1 MGSNPTASANT
12 PFFLVFLSR
21 VEWHFGFVCNGFTAF
36 YHCTGFLS
44 ITLIR
49 FLCVVWNVV
58 LQMALT
64 GKLTK
69 KLVDNLGA
77 GRHGDGGGLYLVVDP
92 SGARRWIVRVV
103 VKGQRNVKGAPLR
116 TDFGLGGADVVTLN
130 QGRERALEYRR
141 MAKQG
146 LNPRFNAAR
155 HIPTFEEVAGQVHI
169 DRMPTWKN
177 AKHRSQWIN
186 TLRDYVFPKI
196 GRMPVDSIGQ
206 PEVLMCLSP
215 IWTDKHETARRLAQ
229 RIKTV
234 LDVAKSKGFRSGEN
248 PVTTIH
254 EAHVL
259 PKVKAKPKHH
269 NAMLWQ
275 DVPAFYADLK
285 TRDAMAAKALM
296 FTCLTGS
303 RTGEVLGMQWG
314 EVDFDKVLWTCP
326 ADRMKGGVM
335 HRVPL
340 TNEMLAIIEPLRA
353 MQSDYVFEGQK
364 RHSPLSNM
372 AMLMLL
378 RRMQVEGVTVH
389 GFRSTFRD
397 WASEVANAPREVAE
411 MSLAHKVGSDVERAY
426 ARSDLLEK
434 RRLLMERWSG
444 FVSSN
449 KEKVVKVNF
458 GAEVG

>member
-1 MGSNPTASANT
+1 
-12 PFFLVFLSR
+12 
-21 VEWHFGFVCNGFTAF
+21 
-36 YHCTGFLS
+36 
-44 ITLIR
+44 
-49 FLCVVWNVV
+49 
-58 LQMALT
+58 MALT

-69 KLVDNLGA
+69 KLVENLGA

-103 VKGQRNVKGAPLR
+103 VKGQKNLKGEPLR
-116 TDFGLGGADVVTLN
+116 TDFGLGGADVVSLN
-130 QGRERALEYRR
+130 QARERALEYRR

-146 LNPRFNAAR
+146 LNPRFNASR
-155 HIPTFEEVAGQVHI
+155 EIPCFEEVARQVHI

-177 AKHRSQWIN
+177 DKHGAQWIN
-186 TLRDYVFPKI
+186 TLRDYAFPKI
-196 GRMPVDSIGQ
+196 GRMPIDSIGQ

-229 RIKTV
+229 RIKIV

-248 PVTTIH
+248 PVMAIQ
-254 EAHVL
+254 EAQVL

-269 NAMLWQ
+269 SAMAWQ

-285 TRDAMAAKALM
+285 IRDAMAAKALM

-303 RTGEVLGMQWG
+303 RTGEVLGMRWT
-314 EVDFDKVLWTCP
+314 ELELEARLWTCP
-326 ADRMKGGVM
+326 ADRMKGGEV

-340 TNEMLAIIEPLRA
+340 TDEMLAIIEPLQA

-364 RHSPLSNM
+364 RHKPLSNM

-378 RRMQVEGVTVH
+378 RRMEVEGVTVH

-397 WASEVANAPREVAE
+397 WAAEAANASREVAE

-434 RRLLMERWSG
+434 RRLLMARWSDFITATAG
-444 FVSSN
+444 Q
-449 KEKVVKVNF
+449 VVRLQT
-458 GAEVG
+458 GSELG